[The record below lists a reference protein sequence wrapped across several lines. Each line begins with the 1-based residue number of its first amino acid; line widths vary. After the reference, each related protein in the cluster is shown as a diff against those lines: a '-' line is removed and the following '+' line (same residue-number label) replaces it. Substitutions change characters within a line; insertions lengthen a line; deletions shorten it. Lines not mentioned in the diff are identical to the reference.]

1 MKIRYFADSDM
12 LYINLFDRAAANSH
26 EVAPGIVFDY
36 DENDVVVGIEVEDGA
51 RLSDLSRLDVSG
63 FPLSCPVITS
73 QAKPEMAPD

>member
-1 MKIRYFADSDM
+1 MKIRYFVDSDM
-12 LYINLFDRAAANSH
+12 LYINLFDRVAANSH

-63 FPLSCPVITS
+63 LPLSCPVITN
-73 QAKPEMAPD
+73 QGRTEMAPD